1 MELQGKTAIIT
12 GAASGFGREF
22 AVLCAAEGM
31 NLVLADLDVAGL
43 AVTSDLVAETGVG
56 ILVVPTNV
64 AKPEQVEALAECTWE
79 RFGGGHLL
87 FNNAGVAAAGPVWS
101 ATLEDWKWVLDVN
114 LMGVVHGIRSFVP
127 RMIAQGGPAHIV
139 NTASVA
145 GLMSPPG
152 MSVYCVSKHAVV
164 TLSECL
170 YHDLRL
176 AGTSIGVSVLCPG
189 FVKTGIAESH
199 RNRPAELRATNPQ
212 APIYGEK
219 IRQIIEASSITARD
233 IAEQT
238 IAAVVDD
245 RFYIITHPESDSG
258 VSARLAGILERA
270 APKMPQIA

>member
-43 AVTSDLVAETGVG
+43 TATSELVAGTGAG
-56 ILVVPTNV
+56 ILLVPTNV
-64 AKPEQVEALAECTWE
+64 AKPEQVEALAEQTWE

-145 GLMSPPG
+145 GLISPPG

-176 AGTSIGVSVLCPG
+176 AGTQIGVSVLCPG
-189 FVKTGIAESH
+189 FVKTGIADSH
-199 RNRPAELRATNPQ
+199 RNRPAELRATNPH
-212 APIYGEK
+212 APVYGEK
-219 IRQIIEASSITARD
+219 IRQIMEACSITARD

-245 RFYIITHPESDSG
+245 QFYIVTHPESDAG
-258 VSARLAGILERA
+258 VSARLGGILQRD
-270 APKMPQIA
+270 APRMPQIV

>member
-43 AVTSDLVAETGVG
+43 AATSDLVAATGVG
-56 ILVVPTNV
+56 ILTVPTNV
-64 AKPEQVEALAECTWE
+64 AKPEQVEALAEQTWE

-127 RMIAQGGPAHIV
+127 RMIAQGGPAHVV

-145 GLMSPPG
+145 GLVSPPG

-176 AGTSIGVSVLCPG
+176 AGTQIGVSVLCPG

-199 RNRPAELRATNPQ
+199 RNRPAELRATNPM
-212 APIYGEK
+212 APVYGEK

-238 IAAVVDD
+238 IAAVIED
-245 RFYIITHPESDSG
+245 RFYIVTHPESDCG
-258 VSARLAGILERA
+258 VSARLNGILQRD

>member
-43 AVTSDLVAETGVG
+43 AATKDLVAATGVG
-56 ILVVPTNV
+56 ILTVPTNV
-64 AKPEQVEALAECTWE
+64 AKPEQVEALAEQTWE

-127 RMIAQGGPAHIV
+127 RMIAQGGPAHVV

-145 GLMSPPG
+145 GLVSPPG

-176 AGTSIGVSVLCPG
+176 AGTKIGVSVLCPG

-199 RNRPAELRATNPQ
+199 RNRPAELRATNPM
-212 APIYGEK
+212 APVYGEK
-219 IRQIIEASSITARD
+219 IRQVIEASTITARD

-238 IAAVVDD
+238 IAAVIED
-245 RFYIITHPESDSG
+245 RFYIVTHPESDCG
-258 VSARLAGILERA
+258 VSARLTGILQRD

>member
-43 AVTSDLVAETGVG
+43 AATSDLVAATGVG
-56 ILVVPTNV
+56 ILTVPTNV
-64 AKPEQVEALAECTWE
+64 AKPEQVESLAEQTWE

-87 FNNAGVAAAGPVWS
+87 FNNAGVAAAGPAWS

-127 RMIAQGGPAHIV
+127 KMIAQGGPAHVV
-139 NTASVA
+139 NTASMA
-145 GLMSPPG
+145 GLVSPPG

-176 AGTSIGVSVLCPG
+176 AGTGIGVSVLCPG

-199 RNRPAELRATNPQ
+199 RNRPSDLRATNPS
-212 APIYGEK
+212 APVYGEK
-219 IRQIIEASSITARD
+219 IRQVIEASTITARD

-238 IAAVVDD
+238 IAAVIEG
-245 RFYIITHPESDSG
+245 RFYVVTHPGSDSG
-258 VSARLAGILERA
+258 VSARLTSILQRE
-270 APKMPQIA
+270 APKMPQIT

>member
-22 AVLCAAEGM
+22 AQLCAAEGM

-43 AVTSDLVAETGVG
+43 AATGELVAATGAG
-56 ILVVPTNV
+56 ILTVPTNV
-64 AKPEQVEALAECTWE
+64 ARPEQVEALAERTWE

-127 RMIAQGGPAHIV
+127 RMIAQGGPAHVV
-139 NTASVA
+139 NTASAA
-145 GLMSPPG
+145 GLVSPPG

-176 AGTSIGVSVLCPG
+176 AGTRIGVSVLCPG

-199 RNRPAELRATNPQ
+199 RNRPAELRATNPM
-212 APIYGEK
+212 APVYGEK

-238 IAAVVDD
+238 IAAVIED
-245 RFYIITHPESDSG
+245 RFYIVTHPESDSG
-258 VSARLAGILERA
+258 VTARLTGILQRD
-270 APKMPQIA
+270 APRMPQIA